1 MPRSGAASP
10 DPLKIKF
17 DSRATPTYRSVV
29 MVKRP
34 NDSETR
40 QQLLQAAVKC
50 FAHSGYAA
58 ASVQQIVD
66 DARVSKPA
74 LYYYFKDKA
83 GLFQSLVN
91 EAHDKKFE
99 LMQAAAARAG
109 DLRGQ
114 LVEILTGLFDYF
126 QKNRELMRISMA
138 TAFASPGELPPKLCY
153 LDKCERNFEFI
164 HSLMKQ
170 ARKSGELNNAFDSE
184 ELALGF
190 HGQANS
196 HLMAHL
202 LMPDCRL
209 NRRTAERVVELFLAG
224 AAAKKQAGSIILKPA
239 KRKEKS

>member
-1 MPRSGAASP
+1 
-10 DPLKIKF
+10 
-17 DSRATPTYRSVV
+17 

-50 FAHSGYAA
+50 FAHRGYAA

-91 EAHDKKFE
+91 EAHDKRFE
-99 LMQAAAARAG
+99 LMQSAATRAG
-109 DLRGQ
+109 ELRGQ
-114 LVEILTGLFDYF
+114 LVEILTALFDYF
-126 QKNRELMRISMA
+126 QQNRELMRLSMA

-164 HSLMKQ
+164 HSLMKHAQ
-170 ARKSGELNNAFDSE
+170 KSGELDTAFDSE

-202 LMPDCRL
+202 LMPECRL

-224 AAAKKQAGSIILKPA
+224 AAAKPPPRSTPFNQARR
-239 KRKEKS
+239 KRKL

>member
-1 MPRSGAASP
+1 MGKSP
-10 DPLKIKF
+10 AI
-17 DSRATPTYRSVV
+17 DSA
-29 MVKRP
+29 
-34 NDSETR
+34 TR
-40 QQLLQAAVKC
+40 QQILQAAVKC

-114 LVEILTGLFDYF
+114 LVEILTTLFNYF
-126 QKNRELMRISMA
+126 QANRELMRISMA
-138 TAFASPGELPPKLCY
+138 TAFASPGELPPKLNY
-153 LDKCERNFEFI
+153 RDKCERNFEFV

-170 ARKSGELNNAFDSE
+170 AQKNGELDDAFESD

-202 LMPDCRL
+202 LMPNCRL
-209 NRRTAERVVELFLAG
+209 NRRTAERVVELFLVG
-224 AAAKKQAGSIILKPA
+224 AAVKTRSGSIRFKQA
-239 KRKEKS
+239 KRKRKS

>member
-1 MPRSGAASP
+1 M
-10 DPLKIKF
+10 KQH
-17 DSRATPTYRSVV
+17 AT
-29 MVKRP
+29 
-34 NDSETR
+34 DSETR
-40 QQLLQAAVKC
+40 QHILQAAVKR

-58 ASVQQIVD
+58 ASVQQIVT

-83 GLFQSLVN
+83 DLFQALVN

-99 LMQAAAARAG
+99 LMQTASAQAG
-109 DLRGQ
+109 DLRGR
-114 LVEILTGLFDYF
+114 LVEILTVLFDYF

-170 ARKSGELNNAFDSE
+170 AQKNGELDHTFDSE

-190 HGQANS
+190 HGQAHS

-209 NRRTAERVVELFLAG
+209 NRRNAERVVELFLAG
-224 AAAKKQAGSIILKPA
+224 AAAKKRSRPTSLKQSQG
-239 KRKEKS
+239 KRKT

>member
-1 MPRSGAASP
+1 MIPR
-10 DPLKIKF
+10 
-17 DSRATPTYRSVV
+17 TT
-29 MVKRP
+29 
-34 NDSETR
+34 DSETR
-40 QQLLQAAVKC
+40 QHILQAAVKR

-91 EAHDKKFE
+91 EAHDKRFE
-99 LMQAAAARAG
+99 LMWAAAAKTG
-109 DLRGQ
+109 DLRGR
-114 LVEILTGLFDYF
+114 LVEILTVLFDYF

-170 ARKSGELNNAFDSE
+170 AQKNGELDMTFDSE

-209 NRRTAERVVELFLAG
+209 NRRTAERVVELFFRGAG
-224 AAAKKQAGSIILKPA
+224 AKKRIPIGQA
-239 KRKEKS
+239 KRKRKS